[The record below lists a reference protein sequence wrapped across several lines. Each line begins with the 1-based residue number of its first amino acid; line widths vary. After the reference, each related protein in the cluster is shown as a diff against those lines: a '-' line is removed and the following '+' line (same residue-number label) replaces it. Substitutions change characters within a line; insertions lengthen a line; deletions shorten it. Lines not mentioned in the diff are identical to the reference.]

1 MQRVTL
7 SLDDDLLAE
16 VDALIQTRGYQN
28 RSEAVRDLV
37 RAGLQDAA
45 ATHATGPC
53 IAALFYIYD
62 HEARELSRRLTRT
75 FHDHH
80 DLSLT
85 SLHVHLDHGSCLE
98 VSLLKGETQHV
109 RSFADKVITERG
121 VRHGQVIVVPVD
133 HHDAHSHP
141 HSHPHHD

>member
-45 ATHATGPC
+45 SGNASGPC

-98 VSLLKGETQHV
+98 VSLLKGETQQV
-109 RSFADKVITERG
+109 RTFADKVITERG

-133 HHDAHSHP
+133 PDEA
-141 HSHPHHD
+141 HPHHHHD

>member
-1 MQRVTL
+1 VRQKEE
-7 SLDDDLLAE
+7 SPEGNLLAE

-45 ATHATGPC
+45 TTSASGPC

-109 RSFADKVITERG
+109 RTFADKVITERG

-133 HHDAHSHP
+133 PDETHSHQ
-141 HSHPHHD
+141 HPHHHD

>member
-7 SLDDDLLAE
+7 SLDDDLLAD
-16 VDALIQTRGYQN
+16 VDALIQARGYQN

-45 ATHATGPC
+45 ASSSTGPC

-98 VSLLKGETQHV
+98 VSLLKGETQNV
-109 RSFADKVITERG
+109 RNFADKVITERG
-121 VRHGQVIVVPVD
+121 VRHGQVIVVPVEHD
-133 HHDAHSHP
+133 DAHTHH
-141 HSHPHHD
+141 HSHAHHE